1 MNKRKLKRVLRQV
14 LSEMNMNKYYDRMP
28 ESALDRLI
36 PAGHLEDILN
46 TDGLRE
52 FMEELA
58 FYCEMLENGEEP
70 YHVMEPAEQQFVLD
84 AIQDF
89 ADDGDMDFAKWLEKS
104 AFDMVFIGDE
114 NAAMKAAGREPN
126 FVRWTMR

>member
-1 MNKRKLKRVLRQV
+1 MNRRKLRRLLREA
-14 LSEMNMNKYYDRMP
+14 LNEMDLNKYYDRMP
-28 ESALDRLI
+28 ESAMDRLI

-58 FYCEMLENGEEP
+58 FHCEMLENGDEP
-70 YHVMEPAEQQFVLD
+70 YHIMEPAEHVFIRNAML
-84 AIQDF
+84 DF
-89 ADDGDMDFAKWLEKS
+89 AEDGDMDFDKWLTKS
-104 AFDMVFIGDE
+104 GFDNVIVGEDATE
-114 NAAMKAAGREPN
+114 AN

>member
-1 MNKRKLKRVLRQV
+1 MMNRRKYN
-14 LSEMNMNKYYDRMP
+14 LSQALNEMDMNKYYDRMP
-28 ESALDRLI
+28 ESAMDRLI

-70 YHVMEPAEQQFVLD
+70 YHIMEPAEHIFIRNAML
-84 AIQDF
+84 DF
-89 ADDGDMDFAKWLEKS
+89 AQDGDMDFDKWLTNT
-104 AFDMVFIGDE
+104 AFDNVIVGEDATE
-114 NAAMKAAGREPN
+114 AN
-126 FVRWTMR
+126 FVRWTIR

>member
-1 MNKRKLKRVLRQV
+1 MMNRRKYN
-14 LSEMNMNKYYDRMP
+14 LSQALNEMDMNKYYDRMP
-28 ESALDRLI
+28 ESAMDRLI

-70 YHVMEPAEQQFVLD
+70 YHIMEPAEHVFIRNAML
-84 AIQDF
+84 DF
-89 ADDGDMDFAKWLEKS
+89 AQDGDMDFDKWLTNT
-104 AFDMVFIGDE
+104 AFDNVIVGEDATE
-114 NAAMKAAGREPN
+114 AN
-126 FVRWTMR
+126 FVRWTIR